1 MLIRE
6 LMTAPAVTVMGDTTI
21 GEALRL
27 LDDHKITAIPV
38 VDRHGDLVGVV
49 SEADLIQDALQLDDR
64 VPTVAVGLSASAAPR
79 HVGEVMTH
87 LVVSVH
93 DDDDLDT
100 AVDLLRLTMVKS
112 LPVLQQGRVVG
123 MISRSD
129 VIHLLA
135 GRDKRIRGDVAD
147 MLRGENPDWQVE
159 VSDGIVKVTGPT
171 DEQEQQRA
179 EVLATTVRGVIAVH
193 IC

>member
-27 LDDHKITAIPV
+27 LDDHKITAMPV
-38 VDRHGDLVGVV
+38 VDRHSDLIGVV
-49 SEADLIQDALQLDDR
+49 SEADLMPDALQLDDR
-64 VPTVAVGLSASAAPR
+64 VPTVAVRVSASAAPR

-87 LVVSVH
+87 LVVTVH

-100 AVDLLRLTMVKS
+100 AIDLLRSTMVKS
-112 LPVLQQGRVVG
+112 LPVLQHGRVVG

-135 GRDKRIRGDVAD
+135 RRDERIRGDIAD
-147 MLRGENPDWQVE
+147 LLRRENLDWQVE
-159 VSDGIVKVTGPT
+159 VSDGNVKVTGPT
-171 DEQEQQRA
+171 NEQDHQRA
-179 EVLATTVRGVIAVH
+179 EVLATTVRGVIAIH
-193 IC
+193 IS

>member
-64 VPTVAVGLSASAAPR
+64 VPTVAVRVSASAAPR